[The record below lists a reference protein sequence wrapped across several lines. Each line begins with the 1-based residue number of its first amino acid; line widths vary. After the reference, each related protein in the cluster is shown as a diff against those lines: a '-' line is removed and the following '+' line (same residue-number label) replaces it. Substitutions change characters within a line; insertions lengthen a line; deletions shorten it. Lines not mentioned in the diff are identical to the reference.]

1 MAETLRWFLRKST
14 RSHMAAAAAL
24 YSQTG
29 CCFKCFM
36 QRTSNLLANQVAE
49 GGREDSIT
57 LALQIKWQKLLSL
70 LPPPSCLV

>member
-29 CCFKCFM
+29 CCFK
-36 QRTSNLLANQVAE
+36 RTSNLLANQVAE